1 MFWNKKKIL
10 ATHNGGFH
18 SDDVFACATLQIL
31 LDKKGEKYDV
41 WRTRDSE
48 RLARADY
55 VFDVG
60 GEYLPEKNRFDH
72 HQKGGAGVRDNGIP
86 YAAFGLV
93 WKHFGERIC
102 ESGEV
107 ADEIDRKFAQPIDAN
122 DNGMDVFISKIQ
134 DVTPI
139 TFQDIAGLNYPE
151 DGANEKEYHNAFLKM
166 VSLAKDILEMAIGK
180 IKRQFEI
187 NNYVTEIYNSA
198 EDKRMILIERK
209 YGRFSLTIAALNLPE
224 LLYVVYPSS
233 HGDEWNIVAARKNK
247 DSMESKKPFP
257 ETWAGFSDREL
268 QKVTGIST
276 AKFCHNGRF
285 LCVAEKREDAIAL
298 ANLAIKG

>member
-31 LDKKGEKYDV
+31 LDKKGEKYEV

-60 GEYLPEKNRFDH
+60 GEYSPEKNRFDH
-72 HQKGGAGVRDNGIP
+72 HQKGGAGARQNGIS

-93 WKHFGERIC
+93 WKSFGEEIC
-102 ESGEV
+102 ESREV
-107 ADEIDRKFAQPIDAN
+107 AEEIDRKFAQPIDAN

-139 TFQDIAGLNYPE
+139 TFQDIVGLNYPE
-151 DGANEKEYHNAFLKM
+151 DGANEKEYQKSFLM
-166 VSLAKDILEMAIGK
+166 LAGLAKDILQKAIRK
-180 IKRQFEI
+180 TKKQFEI
-187 NNYVTEIYNSA
+187 NSYMKGLYGSA
-198 EDKRMILIERK
+198 EDKRVVVVEK
-209 YGRFSLTIAALNLPE
+209 EYGRFALTVGAFDLPE
-224 LLYVVYPSS
+224 LLYIVYTSS
-233 HGDEWNIVAARKNK
+233 RGDEWNIVATRKNK
-247 DSMESKKPFP
+247 EGMDSKKPFP
-257 ETWAGFSDREL
+257 KSWTGLSGADL
-268 QKVTGIST
+268 QKETGIFTS
-276 AKFCHNGRF
+276 KFCHNGGF
-285 LCVAEKREDAIAL
+285 LCVAEKREDAIEL
-298 ANLAIKG
+298 ANLAIKS